1 MAVITISRE
10 LGSEGDKLA
19 TLLCDE
25 LGYCRVDKAMLLHIA
40 EDAGVDVKAVLAAER
55 DFTRRPRLVS
65 SAMTSLYRKQPGAF
79 EKTGALDEKTYAQV
93 LREAMERFAKE
104 GNAIIVGRGGQMILR
119 DWPTALHVFLYA
131 PLEVRVRRLMARE
144 ALTEQQVRQ
153 RIERSDERKRHY
165 IRTMHHNAN
174 WKGLQYYHVAINTGA
189 ISPEVAA
196 QIIIRAAKHRETAG

>member
-165 IRTMHHNAN
+165 IRTMHHHAN